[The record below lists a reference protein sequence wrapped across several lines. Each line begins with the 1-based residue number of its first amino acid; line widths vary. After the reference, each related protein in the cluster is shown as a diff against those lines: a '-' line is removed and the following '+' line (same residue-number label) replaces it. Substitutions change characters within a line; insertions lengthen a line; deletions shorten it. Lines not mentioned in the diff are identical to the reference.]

1 MKAKIKLKKHEKLL
15 IKIRDLIR
23 SVTKKS
29 DDYDE
34 KYMRI
39 KSDTDGE
46 LPLNKTIKINIIT
59 IVFWAVFYENNK
71 YYPQVFL
78 DECLYEIQ
86 IENNEF

>member
-46 LPLNKTIKINIIT
+46 LPLNKAIKINIIT
-59 IVFWAVFYENNK
+59 IVF
-71 YYPQVFL
+71 
-78 DECLYEIQ
+78 
-86 IENNEF
+86 